1 MVFFRKFF
9 LRTAFS
15 ECAKTLQTQTMYP
28 PRNLTIINQL
38 SPNFHENP
46 EKRRQSVVFDE
57 YLM

>member
-15 ECAKTLQTQTMYP
+15 ECAKTLQTQTLYP
-28 PRNLTIINQL
+28 CRNLTIINQL

-57 YLM
+57 